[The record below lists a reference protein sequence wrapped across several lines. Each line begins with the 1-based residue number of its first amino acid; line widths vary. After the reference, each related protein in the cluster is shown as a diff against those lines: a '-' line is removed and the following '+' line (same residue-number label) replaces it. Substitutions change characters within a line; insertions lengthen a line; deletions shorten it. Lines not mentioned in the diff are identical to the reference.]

1 MLAQSNMIPI
11 SSPKVMRSVREGF
24 TRTGLA
30 FAIGFIYSISFWK
43 YIKRDPL
50 SSPLGVEAVL
60 ETGSVA
66 VASLLAL
73 LMLRHAK
80 RRKAPQMGLMLMA
93 LYGLFT
99 LVSSYR
105 SFSPV
110 LSITKS
116 AIFFAVI
123 GIGWL
128 MAQADLTWKFLNG
141 IYAGYASIT
150 ALGLAVGAVLPE
162 RYPLIL
168 SEEWTHRN
176 RLSLFDTHPNS
187 VAETCVLMFLL
198 GRVLGGRWRWV
209 PQMLLVVINILAGEK
224 TATAMLILIGVGGY
238 LLERRWSPTKTFFI
252 CSVLGLSAVAVTLST
267 TGISELIP
275 EKYATSAA
283 ASIYG
288 DKVDNELST
297 MDGRKE
303 VWQKAKELAMDG
315 VMVGYGIEG
324 ARAALL
330 DAVSWSGQAHNG
342 YIEIVLDGGV
352 LGAALFLLGWVLLAL
367 VGFRGDR
374 VWLVR
379 TGSIYAMILI
389 LAMISPIFNFYSYF
403 SETLVVSLAYLA
415 ATHARVCVPAVPRR
429 ASRRRTS
436 RPTLAHTTAEAAT

>member
-1 MLAQSNMIPI
+1 M
-11 SSPKVMRSVREGF
+11 REGF
-24 TRTGLA
+24 SHTRLA

-50 SSPLGVEAVL
+50 SSPLGMEAVL

-66 VASLLAL
+66 IACVLAVF
-73 LMLRHAK
+73 MLRNAP
-80 RRKAPQMGLMLMA
+80 RRKAPQVGLMLMA

-99 LVSSYR
+99 FASSYR

-116 AIFFAVI
+116 LILFAVL
-123 GIGWL
+123 GICWL

-141 IYAGYASIT
+141 IYAGYIAVT
-150 ALGLAVGAVLPE
+150 TLGLAVGAALPS

-187 VAETCVLMFLL
+187 VAETCTLMFLL

-209 PQMLLVVINILAGEK
+209 PQLLLVIINVLAGEK
-224 TATAMLILIGVGGY
+224 TATAMLVLIGLGGY
-238 LLERRWSPTKTFFI
+238 LLERRWSPMKTFAI
-252 CSVLGLSAVAVTLST
+252 CSVLGIATVAVTLSSA
-267 TGISELIP
+267 GVSDLIP
-275 EKYATSAA
+275 ESYATSVAS
-283 ASIYG
+283 SIYG
-288 DKVDNELST
+288 DKVNNELST

-303 VWQKAKELAMDG
+303 VWQKAKELAIDG
-315 VMVGYGIEG
+315 VFIGYGIEG
-324 ARAALL
+324 AREALL
-330 DAVSWSGQAHNG
+330 AAVSWSGQAHNG

-352 LGAALFLLGWVLLAL
+352 LGACIFLLGWALLAL
-367 VGFRGDR
+367 AGLHGDR

-379 TGSIYAMILI
+379 TGSIYAMVLI

-403 SETLVVSLAYLA
+403 SEALVVSFAYLA
-415 ATHARVCVPAVPRR
+415 ASNVRAQVSAPASHAL
-429 ASRRRTS
+429 SRRNPH
-436 RPTLAHTTAEAAT
+436 PTLISSGAETTT